1 MSTYV
6 SVKGYMV
13 RERNEQDVAN
23 YWTRR
28 IQFSGKSS
36 YIIALPKRWIDDMK
50 LNAGSELTITRYGS
64 TSLIITPRSQAP
76 QPLRSEASIE
86 SSIKDNP
93 HSLIRR
99 IISAYLL
106 GYTTIHVKAKEGKF
120 DLQHKETVKE
130 TVRKSLIGAEVIDES
145 SSHITIQIFLGVPE
159 LSVENAL
166 RRMFLI
172 AASMHRDVMNALTDL
187 DHDIAVGVIRVD
199 DEVDRFSLYTI
210 RQLKMAVSDSRILEK
225 IGLEAPKDC
234 LGYRVIV
241 KSVERVA
248 DHATSIAQNILLL
261 KNRLDADMLSR
272 IRRLSE
278 LAVDFLERSNQ
289 ALFKRDYEAAEK
301 LILDA
306 SVVDEAVK
314 DLLRIIDAESSREQS
329 YLARLIVED
338 IKRTA
343 EYATDIAEIVL
354 NLTADE
360 ILFGYNVEKRSLTL
374 KPS

>member
-1 MSTYV
+1 
-6 SVKGYMV
+6 MV
-13 RERNEQDVAN
+13 GGRKEQDAPN

-36 YIIALPKRWIDDMK
+36 YIIALPKRWIEDMK
-50 LNAGSELTITRYGS
+50 LSAGSELTISRYGS
-64 TSLIITPRSQAP
+64 SSLIITHRSQAH
-76 QPLRSEASIE
+76 QSLRSEALIE
-86 SSIKDNP
+86 SSTKDHP

-106 GYTTIHVKAKEGKF
+106 GYTIIHVKAKEGKF
-120 DLQHKETVKE
+120 DLRHKEMLKE

-145 SSHITIQIFLGVPE
+145 SSHITIQIFLGLPE

-172 AASMHRDVMNALTDL
+172 AASMHRDVINALSEL
-187 DHDIAVGVIRVD
+187 DRDIAIGIIRED

-248 DHATSIAQNILLL
+248 DHATSIAQNVLLL
-261 KNRLDADMLSR
+261 KNKLDADMLSR

-278 LAVDFLERSNQ
+278 LAVGFFERSSQ

-306 SVVDEAVK
+306 NIVDEAVR
-314 DLLRIIDAESSREQS
+314 DLLRVIDAESSREHS
-329 YLARLIVED
+329 YVTRLIVED

-354 NLTADE
+354 NLTADKV
-360 ILFGYNVEKRSLTL
+360 LFNSPT
-374 KPS
+374 S

>member
-1 MSTYV
+1 MGE
-6 SVKGYMV
+6 K
-13 RERNEQDVAN
+13 RENIEAAN

-36 YIIALPKRWIDDMK
+36 YIIALPKRWVDDMRLK
-50 LNAGSELTITRYGS
+50 AGSEVSITRYGPS
-64 TSLIITPRSQAP
+64 SLIITPKELAP
-76 QPLRSEASIE
+76 QPLRSDALIE
-86 SSIKDNP
+86 SSTKDHP

-106 GYTTIHVKAKEGKF
+106 GYTIIHVKAKEGKF
-120 DLQHKETVKE
+120 DLQHKEMVKE
-130 TVRKSLIGAEVIDES
+130 TVRKSLIGAEVIDEA
-145 SSHITIQIFLGVPE
+145 SSHITIQIFLSLPE
-159 LSVENAL
+159 LSVDNAL

-172 AASMHRDVMNALTDL
+172 TASMHRDAIKALCEL
-187 DHDIAVGVIRVD
+187 DREVAAGVIKVD

-210 RQLKMAVSDSRILEK
+210 RQLKLAVSDSRILEK
-225 IGLEAPKDC
+225 IGLEAPRDC

-248 DHATSIAQNILLL
+248 DHATSIAQNVLQL
-261 KNRLDADMLSR
+261 KSKLPEEMLTR

-278 LAVDFLERSNQ
+278 LAVGFFEKSSQ
-289 ALFKRDYEAAEK
+289 ALFKRDYEAAER

-306 SVVDEAVK
+306 SVVEEEVK
-314 DLLRIIDAESSREQS
+314 DLLKIIDTASVSEQS
-329 YLARLIVED
+329 YIARLIVED

-354 NLTADE
+354 NLTADK
-360 ILFGYNVEKRSLTL
+360 ILSSKTAV
-374 KPS
+374 

>member
-1 MSTYV
+1 M
-6 SVKGYMV
+6 VKKV
-13 RERNEQDVAN
+13 DEQAAN

-36 YIIALPKRWIDDMK
+36 YIIALPKRWVDDMR
-50 LNAGSELTITRYGS
+50 LNAGSEVTITRYGP
-64 TSLIITPRSQAP
+64 TALIITLKEQVP
-76 QPLRSEASIE
+76 QPLKSDAVIE
-86 SSIKDNP
+86 SSTKDHP

-106 GYTTIHVKAKEGKF
+106 GYTIIHVKAKEGKF
-120 DLQHKETVKE
+120 DLKHKEMVKE
-130 TVRKSLIGAEVIDES
+130 TVRKRLIGAEVIDES
-145 SSHITIQIFLGVPE
+145 SGHITIQIFLGLPE

-172 AASMHRDVMNALTDL
+172 AASMHRDAINALTDL
-187 DHDIAVGVIRVD
+187 DQEVAASVIRVD
-199 DEVDRFSLYTI
+199 DEVDRFSLYAI
-210 RQLKMAVSDSRILEK
+210 RQLKLAVSDSRVLEK
-225 IGLEAPKDC
+225 IGLEEPKNC

-248 DHATSIAQNILLL
+248 DHAASIAQNLLLL
-261 KNRLDADMLSR
+261 KNRLGVEMLSR
-272 IRRLSE
+272 IRKFSE
-278 LAVDFLERSNQ
+278 LAVGFFERSSQ

-306 SVVDEAVK
+306 NVVDDLVK
-314 DLLRIIDAESSREQS
+314 DLLDIIDAESSREQS
-329 YLARLIVED
+329 YVTRLIVED

-354 NLTADE
+354 NLTADK
-360 ILFGYNVEKRSLTL
+360 ILFRKTAA
-374 KPS
+374 

>member
-1 MSTYV
+1 
-6 SVKGYMV
+6 MV

>member
-1 MSTYV
+1 MD
-6 SVKGYMV
+6 KK
-13 RERNEQDVAN
+13 REDTEAAN

-36 YIIALPKRWIDDMK
+36 YIIALPKRWVDDMK
-50 LNAGSELTITRYGS
+50 LKAGSEVTITRYGPS
-64 TSLIITPRSQAP
+64 SLIITPKERAP
-76 QPLRSEASIE
+76 QLVKSDAVIE
-86 SSIKDNP
+86 SSTKDHP

-106 GYTTIHVKAKEGKF
+106 GYTIIHVKAKEGKF
-120 DLQHKETVKE
+120 DLQHKEMVKE

-145 SSHITIQIFLGVPE
+145 SSHITIQIFLGLPE

-172 AASMHRDVMNALTDL
+172 AASMHKDAINALCDL
-187 DHDIAVGVIRVD
+187 DHEVAAGVIKAD
-199 DEVDRFSLYTI
+199 DEVDRFSLYII
-210 RQLKMAVSDSRILEK
+210 RQLKLAVSDSRILEK
-225 IGLEAPKDC
+225 IGLETPRDC

-248 DHATSIAQNILLL
+248 DHATSIAQNVLLL
-261 KNRLDADMLSR
+261 KNRLDADTLNR

-278 LAVDFLERSNQ
+278 LAVGFFERSSQ
-289 ALFKRDYEAAEK
+289 ALFKRDYGAAEK

-306 SVVDEAVK
+306 DIVDEAVR
-314 DLLRIIDAESSREQS
+314 DLLRIVDAESSKEHS
-329 YLARLIVED
+329 YVTRLIVED
-338 IKRTA
+338 IKRAA

-354 NLTADE
+354 NLTADKV
-360 ILFGYNVEKRSLTL
+360 LFSSPTPLGF
-374 KPS
+374 

>member
-1 MSTYV
+1 MARR
-6 SVKGYMV
+6 YMGK
-13 RERNEQDVAN
+13 ERGDAEAAN
-23 YWTRR
+23 HWTRR

-36 YIIALPKRWIDDMK
+36 YIIALPKRWVDNMK
-50 LNAGSELTITRYGS
+50 LNAGSEVTITRYGPS
-64 TSLIITPRSQAP
+64 SLIITPKEQAP
-76 QPLRSEASIE
+76 QPLRSDAVIEASA
-86 SSIKDNP
+86 KDHP

-106 GYTTIHVKAKEGKF
+106 GYTIIYVKAKEGKF
-120 DLQHKETVKE
+120 DLQHKEMVKE

-145 SSHITIQIFLGVPE
+145 SGHITIQIFLSLPE

-172 AASMHRDVMNALTDL
+172 AASMHRDAINALSDL
-187 DHDIAVGVIRVD
+187 DHDMAAGVIKVD

-210 RQLKMAVSDSRILEK
+210 RQLKLGVSDSRILEK

-248 DHATSIAQNILLL
+248 DHAASIAQNTLLL
-261 KNRLDADMLSR
+261 RNKLSEEMLSG
-272 IRRLSE
+272 IRKLSE
-278 LAVDFLERSNQ
+278 LAVGFFERSSQ

-306 SVVDEAVK
+306 NVVDEVVK
-314 DLLRIIDAESSREQS
+314 DLQRIIDAESSRGQG
-329 YLARLIVED
+329 YVARLVVED

-354 NLTADE
+354 NLTADK
-360 ILFGYNVEKRSLTL
+360 ILLPRPT
-374 KPS
+374 P